1 MIGEEP
7 SVAAQY
13 ERLTGTRV
21 SEDAVDLYRLAWDL
35 NEIAIYVSD
44 FRRPH
49 ERTDDT
55 SEAWQNLQ
63 HFLDPTRW

>member
-44 FRRPH
+44 LRRPH

-55 SEAWQNLQ
+55 SEAWKNLQ